1 MKKPLNQTF
10 HHIQAFSSLLLGI
23 SLAACTQMTDPPTP
37 PTPSTTFDETAYAL
51 TMGGNALV
59 VFGSAGDARLEVS
72 GLNEN
77 TTLLGLDYRP
87 ADGLIYLLGSDGQ
100 LYTLGTGEGAA
111 AALTV
116 VGTPQDY
123 GGLNGGVA
131 FDVNPQLDALR
142 VIASSDGRNFV
153 TDPDTGITTEYTP
166 SAYESG
172 NPAPKVLATAY
183 NNSVS
188 PFPEEVITT
197 QYSLEAVQNSY
208 AVQAKNEGTLTTLGT
223 LELDLTEFAGLDI
236 SGATGTA
243 YALLNVEGVQTL
255 YTVSVRDAALT
266 KLDTDVTGLADLTI
280 VPELP

>member
-1 MKKPLNQTF
+1 
-10 HHIQAFSSLLLGI
+10 
-23 SLAACTQMTDPPTP
+23 MTDPPTP

-51 TMGGNALV
+51 TMGGNALA

-72 GLNEN
+72 GLNDN

-100 LYTLGTGEGAA
+100 LYTLGTGEGAV

-123 GGLNGGVA
+123 GDLSGGVA

-153 TDPDTGITTEYTP
+153 TDPDTGMTTEYTP

-188 PFPEEVITT
+188 PFPEAAITT

-243 YALLNVEGVQTL
+243 YALLNVEGVQKL